1 MNLAIRPVGVNY
13 VAQTWPHV
21 VLFLKE
27 ALDKGD
33 PIPDWA
39 ANYDISHVQG
49 FITSGAW
56 TLLVAVDDETNTIH
70 GAATVS
76 FANYPMN
83 RVAFITLIGGK
94 LISSKDT
101 FEQLSNILKNAGATK
116 IQGMARPAIARLWKR
131 YGFEERTTLVE
142 VKL

>member
-1 MNLAIRPVGVNY
+1 MNLKVQPVGVDY
-13 VAQTWPHV
+13 VAQTWPYV
-21 VLFLKE
+21 EQFLTE
-27 ALDKGD
+27 ALTKGD
-33 PIPDWA
+33 PVPEWSD
-39 ANYDISHVQG
+39 NYDISHVQG
-49 FITSGAW
+49 FLTSGVW
-56 TLLVAVDDETNTIH
+56 TLLVATDEENKVH

-76 FANYPMN
+76 FANYPKN

-94 LISSKDT
+94 LISSHDT
-101 FEQLSNILKNAGATK
+101 FEQLSNILRLAGATK

>member
-1 MNLAIRPVGVNY
+1 MNLRIQSVGVDY
-13 VAQTWPHV
+13 IAQTWPLV
-21 VLFLKE
+21 EKFLEE
-27 ALDKGD
+27 ALTKGEPVPEWSD
-33 PIPDWA
+33 
-39 ANYDISHVQG
+39 NYDISHVQG
-49 FITSGAW
+49 FLSYGVW
-56 TLLVAVDDETNTIH
+56 TLLVAVDENNAVH

-76 FANYPMN
+76 YANYPKN

-94 LISSKDT
+94 LISNKDT
-101 FEQLSNILKNAGATK
+101 FEQMSNILRHAGATK

>member
-1 MNLAIRPVGVNY
+1 MTLHIRPVGVNY
-13 VAQTWPHV
+13 VAQTWQYV
-21 VLFLKE
+21 EQFLQE
-27 ALDKGD
+27 ALEKGE
-33 PIPDWA
+33 PTPEWSE
-39 ANYDISHVQG
+39 NYNLSHVQG
-49 FITSGAW
+49 FVSSGQWA
-56 TLLVAVDDETNTIH
+56 LIVAVDENNVIQ

-76 FANYPMN
+76 FVNYPKN

-94 LISSKDT
+94 LISNQDT
-101 FEQLSNILKNAGATK
+101 YSQFSVILKDAGATK

>member
-1 MNLAIRPVGVNY
+1 MNLSIQLVNVDY
-13 VAQTWPHV
+13 IARTWPMVKH
-21 VLFLKE
+21 FLEE
-27 ALDKGD
+27 ALTKGEPTPEWSD
-33 PIPDWA
+33 
-39 ANYDISHVQG
+39 NYDISHVQG
-49 FITSGAW
+49 FLSYGVW
-56 TLLVAVDDETNTIH
+56 TLLVAVDENNVIH

-76 FANYPMN
+76 YANYPKN

-101 FEQLSNILKNAGATK
+101 FEQMSNILRHAGATK
-116 IQGMARPAIARLWKR
+116 IQGMARPSIARLWKR

>member
-1 MNLAIRPVGVNY
+1 MNLRIQPVGVDY
-13 VAQTWPHV
+13 VTQNWTFV
-21 VLFLKE
+21 EEFLKE
-27 ALDKGD
+27 ALEKGD
-33 PIPDWA
+33 PVPQWSD
-39 ANYDISHVQG
+39 NYDISHVQG
-49 FITSGAW
+49 FLTSGVW
-56 TLLVAVDDETNTIH
+56 TLLVATDEENKIH

-76 FANYPMN
+76 FANYPKN

-94 LISSKDT
+94 LISNQDT
-101 FEQLSNILKNAGATK
+101 FAQMSNILRHAGATN

>member
-1 MNLAIRPVGVNY
+1 
-13 VAQTWPHV
+13 
-21 VLFLKE
+21 
-27 ALDKGD
+27 
-33 PIPDWA
+33 
-39 ANYDISHVQG
+39 VQG
-49 FITSGAW
+49 FLAAGQWSLI
-56 TLLVAVDDETNTIH
+56 VAIDENNVIH

-76 FANYPMN
+76 FANYPKN

-94 LISSKDT
+94 LISNMDT
-101 FEQLSNILKNAGATK
+101 FDQFSAILKEAGATK

>member
-1 MNLAIRPVGVNY
+1 MTLSIRPVGVNY
-13 VAQTWPHV
+13 VAQTWQYV
-21 VLFLKE
+21 EEFLRGAMEK
-27 ALDKGD
+27 DT

-39 ANYDISHVQG
+39 NNYELSHVQG
-49 FITSGAW
+49 FLSSGQWA
-56 TLLVAVDDETNTIH
+56 LIVAVDESNVIH

-76 FANYPMN
+76 FANYPKN

-94 LISSKDT
+94 LISNKDT
-101 FEQLSNILKNAGATK
+101 YSQFSAILKDAGATK

>member
-1 MNLAIRPVGVNY
+1 MTLKIQTVPADY
-13 VAQTWPHV
+13 VAQVWPLV
-21 VLFLKE
+21 SSFLEE
-27 ALDKGD
+27 ALNKGD
-33 PIPDWA
+33 PVPEWS
-39 ANYDISHVQG
+39 ANYDLSHVQG
-49 FITSGAW
+49 FLSNGTWS
-56 TLLVAVDDETNTIH
+56 LLVAADEEHKIH

-76 FANYPMN
+76 FANYPKH

-94 LISSKDT
+94 LISNEDT
-101 FEQLSNILKNAGATK
+101 FSQLKGLLKSSGATK

>member
-1 MNLAIRPVGVNY
+1 MTLHIRPVGINY
-13 VAQTWPHV
+13 VAQTWQYV
-21 VLFLKE
+21 EQFLQE
-27 ALDKGD
+27 ALEKGELTPEWSD
-33 PIPDWA
+33 
-39 ANYDISHVQG
+39 NYNLSHVQG
-49 FITSGAW
+49 FLASGQWA
-56 TLLVAVDDETNTIH
+56 LIVAVDENNIIH

-76 FANYPMN
+76 FTNYPKN

-94 LISSKDT
+94 LISNQDT
-101 FEQLSNILKNAGATK
+101 YGQFSAILKDAGATK

>member
-1 MNLAIRPVGVNY
+1 MNLKIQPVGTDY
-13 VAQTWPHV
+13 VAQVWTFV
-21 VLFLKE
+21 EEFLKE
-27 ALDKGD
+27 ALEKGD
-33 PIPDWA
+33 PVPQWSD
-39 ANYDISHVQG
+39 NYDISHVQG
-49 FITSGAW
+49 FLTSGVW
-56 TLLVAVDDETNTIH
+56 TLLVATDEENKIH

-76 FANYPMN
+76 FANYPKN

-94 LISSKDT
+94 LISNQDT
-101 FEQLSNILKNAGATK
+101 FAQMSNILRHAGATK

>member
-1 MNLAIRPVGVNY
+1 MTLHIRPVGINY
-13 VAQTWPHV
+13 VAQTWQHV
-21 VLFLKE
+21 ADFLQE
-27 ALDKGD
+27 ALEKGEVTPEWSD
-33 PIPDWA
+33 
-39 ANYDISHVQG
+39 NYDLSHVQG
-49 FITSGAW
+49 FLAAGQWSLI
-56 TLLVAVDDETNTIH
+56 VAIDESNIIH

-76 FANYPMN
+76 FANYPKN

-94 LISSKDT
+94 LISNMDT
-101 FEQLSNILKNAGATK
+101 FDQFSAILKEAGATK